1 MKPPT
6 LRPKNSRY
14 NCLYYQKEG
23 GILCYLH
30 HMKWIRKYANRN
42 YINRNKNYIDD
53 QRKLITKQKQIIAEQ
68 KEFMDVQGNLINKF
82 FKILNDPSL
91 DKETL

>member
-1 MKPPT
+1 MLPT
-6 LRPKNSRY
+6 PY
-14 NCLYYQKEG
+14 EMDQKIREQK
-23 GILCYLH
+23 LH
-30 HMKWIRKYANRN
+30 QQEQKL
-42 YINRNKNYIDD
+42 IDD

-91 DKETL
+91 DKETLKKIVVKTL